1 MINGQGIA
9 VNRIY
14 IIGALVFIL
23 TAWFSVGYNQ
33 FDEHFQILEFAG
45 LKLGLAEK
53 ANLPWEYKCMMRPA
67 LQPLIVYSVYKT
79 ISSVGVTNPFVIA
92 FFVRL
97 LSAILTYVSIHMIIR
112 SYAPGITNRKLLYA
126 FLLLSFFLWFVPY
139 NGVRFASETVAGR
152 VFLIGLA
159 WFFLRKKL
167 KAVDYLITGIVL
179 GISFITRYQVAFM
192 VLGFAAWLA
201 VIRKAGF
208 RNLLMF
214 STGIILATALGALI
228 DRWYYGEW
236 VLTSWNYFL
245 QNILLGKASGFGI
258 SPWWYYIEQTFMNA
272 IPPLSLVYILAV
284 FLYFVYYPKDI
295 ITWTI
300 IPFLAVHFL
309 IPHKEIRFLFPIIG
323 FLPIMIIR
331 IADILLK
338 KQGYEMLEH
347 RVMRISV
354 KLFWYLNMLMVI
366 ILTFRPADA
375 QISLFQTLW
384 NDYTTPAKL
393 YFTEDNPYH
402 RADVDICFY
411 KRKSLTLQ
419 HVDSFQM
426 VIPSPDTITLILS
439 NKPDLQINEQFDP
452 VLIYS
457 SFPEWVSHFDINH
470 WMERTYLWYIYEL
483 KTKPKR

>member
-1 MINGQGIA
+1 M
-9 VNRIY
+9 
-14 IIGALVFIL
+14 
-23 TAWFSVGYNQ
+23 
-33 FDEHFQILEFAG
+33 
-45 LKLGLAEK
+45 
-53 ANLPWEYKCMMRPA
+53 
-67 LQPLIVYSVYKT
+67 
-79 ISSVGVTNPFVIA
+79 
-92 FFVRL
+92 
-97 LSAILTYVSIHMIIR
+97 
-112 SYAPGITNRKLLYA
+112 
-126 FLLLSFFLWFVPY
+126 PY

-214 STGIILATALGALI
+214 STGIILATSLGALI

-258 SPWWYYIEQTFMNA
+258 SPWWYYLEQTFMNA

-284 FLYFVYYPKDI
+284 FLYFIYFPKDI
-295 ITWTI
+295 LTWTI
-300 IPFLAVHFL
+300 VPFLAIHFL
-309 IPHKEIRFLFPIIG
+309 IPHKEIRFLFPVIG
-323 FLPIMIIR
+323 FLPVMIIR
-331 IADILLK
+331 IADIFLK
-338 KQGYEMLEH
+338 KKGYEILEH
-347 RVMRISV
+347 RAMKISV

-366 ILTFRPADA
+366 VLTFRPADD
-375 QISLFQTLW
+375 QISLYKKLW
-384 NDYTTPAKL
+384 DNYTTPAKL
-393 YFTEDNPYH
+393 YFTGFNPYY
-402 RADVDICFY
+402 RAKADICFY
-411 KRKSLTLQ
+411 KRKTLTFQ
-419 HVDSFQM
+419 QADSFQM

-439 NKPDLQINEQFDP
+439 NKPDLLVNEQFKP

-457 SFPEWVSHFDINH
+457 SFPRWISHFDINH
-470 WMERTYLWYIYEL
+470 WMERTYFWYIYEL
-483 KTKPKR
+483 KIKPKR